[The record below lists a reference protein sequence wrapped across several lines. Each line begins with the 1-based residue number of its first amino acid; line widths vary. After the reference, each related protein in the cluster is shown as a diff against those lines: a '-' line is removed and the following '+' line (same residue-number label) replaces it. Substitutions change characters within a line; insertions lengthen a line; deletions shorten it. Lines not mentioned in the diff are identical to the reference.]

1 MYGLIDRAVEEY
13 LKCAHGEGLARLPL
27 ELRGTTQFPDGLSR
41 GYAALCAA
49 GRLLGKPS
57 SEMLEDLGAWLA
69 RVEPLRRILRFSG
82 RDFRDFLL
90 SLEEL
95 PGRAELVAPTLHIP
109 RLCATT
115 QGKSVTIQLLDP
127 DIRWQHALAGLIRGM
142 ADDYGALCLISSEDG
157 AIRVDIW
164 EEQFAEG
171 RRFTL
176 HPAGQLAASGAG

>member
-1 MYGLIDRAVEEY
+1 MYGLVDRAVEEY
-13 LKCAHGEGLARLPL
+13 LRSAYGDGLARLPL
-27 ELRGTTQFPDGLSR
+27 ELRGRAAAEDGLSR

-49 GRLLGKPS
+49 ASLLGKPS

-109 RLCATT
+109 RLRASAEG
-115 QGKSVTIQLLDP
+115 QSVAIQLLEP

-142 ADDYGALCLISSEDG
+142 ADDYGALCLIGSEE
-157 AIRVDIW
+157 ALIRVDIW

-171 RRFTL
+171 RGFTL
-176 HPAGQLAASGAG
+176 HPAGQPGVRAG